1 MQFPTLQIL
10 HILHVQ
16 VPSYDGSAS
25 PSSQQSQLHGGWYNE
40 TSFAARSALD
50 PGVCVS
56 CVRVCVCEYD
66 AECVYVFVCV
76 CACACACVRA
86 IACVPAFV
94 YMQFMLENR
103 GVDYRRATVGVC
115 NLCVRFVTGWV
126 LIRV

>member
-76 CACACACVRA
+76 CVHVRVHVCAQLHAC
-86 IACVPAFV
+86 PP
-94 YMQFMLENR
+94 
-103 GVDYRRATVGVC
+103 
-115 NLCVRFVTGWV
+115 LC
-126 LIRV
+126 ICSSC

>member
-56 CVRVCVCEYD
+56 CVRVCVC
-66 AECVYVFVCV
+66 
-76 CACACACVRA
+76 ACACACVRA

-126 LIRV
+126 LMRV